1 MNRKTAPTTAGAGQI
16 RFSGYEGPANYVIEG
31 EPSKLRLGPT
41 RLRGALKVSA
51 EVAQAAFRAGDGA
64 LKLDD
69 GRSLRI
75 SMIGHTAGSE
85 DVFVELRV

>member
-1 MNRKTAPTTAGAGQI
+1 MIRKTLPTTSGVGHV
-16 RFSGYEGPANYVIEG
+16 RFSGYEGPAAYTIEG
-31 EPSKLRLGPT
+31 EPAKLRLGPN

-51 EVAQAAFRAGDGA
+51 EVAQAAFRAGDGD

-75 SMIGHTAGSE
+75 SMIGHSAGSE